1 MSRQIKECDGI
12 LQFIN
17 FMAVHHRPTTFPV
30 DSTEQQ
36 VNHFPS
42 SMVIIIKVLCFDQRR
57 ASAIFVGPLR
67 DAPGMWWTRS
77 AVYLFFSFG
86 QLLLLRNCQF
96 NARKLHIVFIIA
108 EWPSHSD
115 YYYVCKTLPEWTC
128 LAGRHEKED
137 EADNN

>member
-30 DSTEQQ
+30 DSTAQQ

-67 DAPGMWWTRS
+67 DAPGRWTRS

-86 QLLLLRNCQF
+86 QLLLRNCQF

-115 YYYVCKTLPEWTC
+115 YYYVCKPWPEWTS
-128 LAGRHEKED
+128 LPGRHEKED